1 MDVNPRED
9 WGGGVLVSRDS
20 WVCVEGRRTG
30 APRDGTERN
39 GTEGEARL
47 IGVR

>member
-20 WVCVEGRRTG
+20 WMCVRKGKEDGRAAG
-30 APRDGTERN
+30 RN
-39 GTEGEARL
+39 GTERKER
-47 IGVR
+47 RD